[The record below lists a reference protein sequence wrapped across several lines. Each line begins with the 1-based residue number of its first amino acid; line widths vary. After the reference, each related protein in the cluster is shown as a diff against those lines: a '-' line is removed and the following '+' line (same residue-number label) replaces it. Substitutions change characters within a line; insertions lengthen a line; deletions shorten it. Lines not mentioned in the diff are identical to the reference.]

1 MAKYNLLQM
10 CFNVLFDLFQNNNV
24 KVTYCANIVLARFL
38 MNMHFVYH
46 LRFTTTMRLY
56 AHHVA
61 LVFVFAYYYIYISR
75 DM

>member
-1 MAKYNLLQM
+1 
-10 CFNVLFDLFQNNNV
+10 
-24 KVTYCANIVLARFL
+24 

-46 LRFTTTMRLY
+46 LRLTTTMGLY

-61 LVFVFAYYYIYISR
+61 LVFVFANYYMYMSR